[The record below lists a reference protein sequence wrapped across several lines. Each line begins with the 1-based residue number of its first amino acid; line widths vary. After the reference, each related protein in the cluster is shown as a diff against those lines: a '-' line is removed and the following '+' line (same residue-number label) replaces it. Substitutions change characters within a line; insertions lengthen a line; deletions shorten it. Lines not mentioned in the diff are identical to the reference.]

1 MLIKQNKTKKIN
13 MTALLNC
20 NRLKLQNFEWITD
33 CQFFQN
39 KENFEWNKEQKKR
52 SNFGNKK

>member
-1 MLIKQNKTKKIN
+1 